1 MVPEIPF
8 RRVTGS
14 MQQPKRRAVEAA
26 WLPGGYRSDL
36 GERAR
41 SLSGGQTT
49 SVAVM
54 KNEAQ
59 IFALVGG
66 DGLNSGQGWHFWQ
79 GPLAKYWLN
88 SESLCVLIRTVSD

>member
-1 MVPEIPF
+1 M
-8 RRVTGS
+8 
-14 MQQPKRRAVEAA
+14 EAA
-26 WLPGGYRSDL
+26 WLPGGYCSGL

-41 SLSGGQTT
+41 SLIGGQTI

-66 DGLNSGQGWHFWQ
+66 DG
-79 GPLAKYWLN
+79 
-88 SESLCVLIRTVSD
+88 